1 MMEQEKTLFEA
12 LGIFI
17 KKMRSVF
24 QTLCLR
30 EFGVNWET
38 SYSETFRHDSN
49 RNLWNTQINNGE
61 RPENL
66 IDFGNLEMFAE
77 RHRESPFFRQKF
89 MNDNINYRI
98 PTYFKDIA
106 DVRNSLMHFQPIDN
120 DKTQRA
126 YINMESIANALNM
139 DELKECLR
147 NLRKNTIEETITTI
161 QKGESN
167 RITSLKKKVNGMKI
181 GQFVQHSFR
190 KLFELNLLSESEIIK
205 LQQPEYSSRIFN
217 SNFEVLRNK
226 NRTIKDK
233 HGRPRY
239 YSREVFCGNYHLTS
253 QWIEPQ
259 WGLLLDW
266 LKKIGYDYKNNAS

>member
-106 DVRNSLMHFQPIDN
+106 DVRNSLMHFQAIDN
-120 DKTQRA
+120 NKTQRA

-139 DELKECLR
+139 DELEECLK
-147 NLRKNTIEETITTI
+147 NLRKNTIKEETTTNIQKEDLNKRIDNSSKRLRIELNPSDVDEFKRLLLINRRAFITTHYNNQEQI
-161 QKGESN
+161 
-167 RITSLKKKVNGMKI
+167 
-181 GQFVQHSFR
+181 R
-190 KLFELNLLSESEIIK
+190 KEWIANNMTE
-205 LQQPEYSSRIFN
+205 N
-217 SNFEVLRNK
+217 SNIIGNLRS
-226 NRTIKDK
+226 RTEF
-233 HGRPRY
+233 RA
-239 YSREVFCGNYHLTS
+239 GNW
-253 QWIEPQ
+253 Q
-259 WGLLLDW
+259 
-266 LKKIGYDYKNNAS
+266 KNNISHVYVSIEED

>member
-1 MMEQEKTLFEA
+1 MMEKEINLFGAFSKFIEGIRNLVPEI
-12 LGIFI
+12 LG
-17 KKMRSVF
+17 
-24 QTLCLR
+24 TD
-30 EFGVNWET
+30 NWEREYFST
-38 SYSETFRHDSN
+38 
-49 RNLWNTQINNGE
+49 LINNQK
-61 RPENL
+61 ENWSNQRNEVDHPKYL
-66 IDFGNLEMFAE
+66 IDFGNLQSFVLNKKEFLGRRYEIRNYNNLPTMFNQITVA
-77 RHRESPFFRQKF
+77 
-89 MNDNINYRI
+89 
-98 PTYFKDIA
+98 
-106 DVRNSLMHFQPIDN
+106 RNSLMHFIPLNEIKADTAFLQMI
-120 DKTQRA
+120 Q
-126 YINMESIANALNM
+126 IAEYFNM
-139 DELKECLR
+139 DELEESLK
-147 NLRKNTIEETITTI
+147 NLRKNTIKEKTITTI

-190 KLFELNLLSESEIIK
+190 KLFELNLLSESEIIR

-233 HGRPRY
+233 HGRTRY

-259 WGLLLDW
+259 WELLLDW